1 MKELIVRQGDLLLRK
16 VEKLPK
22 QAKRIKSDVILEGEA
37 TGHAHRIM
45 DGELFRFWS
54 QSGEQLFVK
63 ADKGAMLVHEEHA
76 SIELVPG
83 LYEVIRQREYDPDT
97 ETTQWVMD

>member
-1 MKELIVRQGDLLLRK
+1 MIVRQGDLLLRK

-22 QAKRIKSDVILEGEA
+22 QARTVKSDVILEGEA
-37 TGHAHRIM
+37 TGHAHRIL
-45 DGELFRFWS
+45 DGEIYRFWS
-54 QSGEQLFVK
+54 QSSGDQLFVK

-83 LYEVIRQREYDPDT
+83 IYEVIRQREYDPDT